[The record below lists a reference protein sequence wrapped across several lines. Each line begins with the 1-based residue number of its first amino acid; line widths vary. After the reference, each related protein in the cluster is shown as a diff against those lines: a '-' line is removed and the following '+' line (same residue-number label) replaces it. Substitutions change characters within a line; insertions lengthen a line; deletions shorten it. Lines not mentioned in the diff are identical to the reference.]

1 MRSVTS
7 IQMKEIENRSE
18 ESGVSKA
25 ELMDN
30 AGAELAGVISKYCF
44 ANISEQAENSSI
56 VFLAGSGNN
65 GGDCFVAAKILSD
78 KGFSITVVNL
88 CGKPHTD
95 ISEAAFRKLSP
106 ENVNILR
113 AYRGQNMKSAV
124 EAAELDFMMNPNA
137 TMLEQIQSDEKQR
150 IESVMDSIK
159 KADVLVDGVFG
170 TGFHGQLDKEV
181 SGFLNAETSA
191 YKIAVDVPSGGNCE
205 SGQVAKG
212 TFKADLTA
220 VFGALKVGMIQYPLK
235 NYCGEIVPFDIGIP
249 EEAYE
254 LASDQRKYFLID
266 KDELKDFPKN
276 RKPDAHK
283 GSFGRVLCIAGSSNM
298 RGAASLSALAAF
310 RCGAGLV
317 TLASVEKA
325 IDTASIL
332 VPEATFCRLE
342 EDEFGFMQF
351 DKNAF
356 KIRDQLEK
364 ADAIVLGCGMGVTD
378 DTVKL
383 TRFVIENANCPIIL
397 DADGIN
403 CVASDIDMLLKKKT
417 DIIITPHP
425 GEMAK
430 LLGCTAADINESRV
444 SIASDFAKLYGVTV
458 VLKGAGTVIADL
470 VHTAVNETG
479 NPGMSCGG
487 SGDVLAGIVAS
498 LAAQGYSVF
507 DSACFGTY
515 IHGVSGDIAAEKLG
529 QEFMLPRDIID
540 NLSDSIKTLK

>member
-1 MRSVTS
+1 MRLVTS
-7 IQMKEIENRSE
+7 SQMKEIENQSE
-18 ESGVSKA
+18 ELGVSKA

-30 AGAELAGVISKYCF
+30 AGAKLAEVISEYCF
-44 ANISEQAENSSI
+44 ANISESPEDSSV

-65 GGDCFVAAKILSD
+65 GGDCFVAARILSE

-95 ISEAAFRKLSP
+95 ISEDAFRKLSH
-106 ENVNILR
+106 ESVNILR

-137 TMLEQIQSDEKQR
+137 TMLEQLQSDEKQR
-150 IESVMDSIK
+150 IENVMNAIK

-181 SGFLNAETSA
+181 SGFLNAETNA
-191 YKIAVDVPSGGNCE
+191 FKISVDVPSGGNCE
-205 SGQVAKG
+205 SGQIADG
-212 TFKADLTA
+212 TFKADMTA
-220 VFGALKVGMIQYPLK
+220 VFGALKVGMTQYPLK
-235 NYCGEIVPFDIGIP
+235 TYCGKIVSLNIGIP
-249 EEAYE
+249 DEAYE
-254 LASDQRKYFLID
+254 IAHDQKKYFLID
-266 KDELKDFPKN
+266 NNELKDFPKK
-276 RKPDAHK
+276 RRPDAHK

-298 RGAASLSALAAF
+298 RGAASLSALAAL
-310 RCGAGLV
+310 RSGAGLI

-325 IDTASIL
+325 IDTASVL

-342 EDEFGFMQF
+342 EDDLGFMQF
-351 DKNAF
+351 DTNAF
-356 KIRDQLEK
+356 KLRDQLKK
-364 ADAIVLGCGMGVTD
+364 ADAVVLGCGMGVTA
-378 DTVKL
+378 DTAKL

-403 CVASDIDMLLKKKT
+403 CAASDIDMLLKKKT

-430 LLGCTAADINESRV
+430 LLGCTAVDINENRV

-458 VLKGAGTVIADL
+458 VLKGAGTVVADL

-487 SGDVLAGIVAS
+487 SGDVLAGLIAS

-515 IHGVSGDIAAEKLG
+515 IHGISGDLAATKLG

-540 NLSDSIKTLK
+540 NLSDSIKSLK